1 MKERLTQW
9 KSAKVFAAALQF
21 LWLTGWTGTNAGGG
35 AYGLPEYSAGA
46 SRRLA
51 GTGFAPRYLLVA
63 RAVPPRAYGF
73 QVSGRGTPGAD
84 SVHPVPPRQEQ
95 FGPTASREPA
105 RFLRFDEVR
114 DIIAG
119 FTAEGLAGAG
129 GQDSSSWD
137 SWVRARDTEIRGRVD
152 RGFEDSICNFIL
164 YGTSF
169 TSLPRL
175 ESYEAALTGDR
186 ELSEAAQARV
196 HALVRALERPAVPGA
211 VPPVAQSAGAASA
224 PMNRGASSRNERL
237 DLVREFLRKQLV
249 AQSSALQKVCG
260 SSTIGPLDQ
269 AAEFP
274 KTGTSAQRLPCSSQA
289 VEAYFRDNLKRFI
302 QEQHGYQENL
312 QAATKAG
319 DAGELLLKRGTLFA
333 KRGLSADTSLLPN
346 WGLEDTLGALVRKG
360 VLRPGSIRS
369 IAVIGPGMDFADKRE
384 GYDFYPL
391 QTVQPFAL
399 VEAVARLGLAR
410 PENVQVVAFDLNSAV
425 LAHLA
430 RLSQEARRGRPYIVQ
445 LPRDSRT
452 GWKQNAMAYWEHFGD
467 VLGAPTP
474 PLPVPPGLTGVVS
487 RAVAIRP
494 QVAAHVR
501 AVDLDVVAQTLDSPP
516 GDGFDLV
523 VATNVL
529 VYYDLFQQALAMAS
543 VAHMMN
549 PQGLFLVNHALPSHH
564 PPELEYLGRRSIS
577 YSENGEFGDD
587 VVVYKRR

>member
-1 MKERLTQW
+1 M
-9 KSAKVFAAALQF
+9 
-21 LWLTGWTGTNAGGG
+21 
-35 AYGLPEYSAGA
+35 
-46 SRRLA
+46 
-51 GTGFAPRYLLVA
+51 
-63 RAVPPRAYGF
+63 
-73 QVSGRGTPGAD
+73 
-84 SVHPVPPRQEQ
+84 
-95 FGPTASREPA
+95 
-105 RFLRFDEVR
+105 R

-119 FTAEGLAGAG
+119 FTAEGLAAIG

-137 SWVRARDTEIRGRVD
+137 SWVRARDTEIRRRVD
-152 RGFEDSICNFIL
+152 RGFEDSISNFSL

-169 TSLPRL
+169 TTLPRL
-175 ESYEAALTGDR
+175 ESYEAALTADS
-186 ELSEAAQARV
+186 ELSEAARARV
-196 HALVRALERPAVPGA
+196 HALVTALERPAVPSGA
-211 VPPVAQSAGAASA
+211 VPPVAQHAGAVGATMS
-224 PMNRGASSRNERL
+224 RGAASRNERL

-249 AQSSALQKVCG
+249 AQSSGLQELCG
-260 SSTIGPLDQ
+260 SSSIGPLKPV
-269 AAEFP
+269 AEFP
-274 KTGTSAQRLPCSSQA
+274 KSGNSALPCSSPA
-289 VEAYFRDNLKRFI
+289 VEAYFRENLRRFI
-302 QEQHGYQENL
+302 QEQRGYQENL
-312 QAATKAG
+312 QASTRAG
-319 DAGELLLKRGTLFA
+319 DPGELLLRRGTLFA

-346 WGLEDTLGALVRKG
+346 WGLEDTLAALVRKG

-369 IAVIGPGMDFADKRE
+369 IAVIGPGMDFVDKRD

-399 VEAVARLGLAR
+399 LEAVARLGLAR
-410 PENVQVVAFDLNSAV
+410 PEDVQVVAFDLNSAV

-452 GWKQNAMAYWEHFGD
+452 GWKQNALAYWEHFGNL
-467 VLGAPTP
+467 LGSTSP
-474 PLPVPPGLTGVVS
+474 PLPVPSGLSGVVS

-494 QVAAHVR
+494 QVAARVR
-501 AVDLDVVAQTLDSPP
+501 AVDLDVVAQTLDSQP

-549 PQGLFLVNHALPSHH
+549 PQGLFLVNHALSSQH
-564 PPELEYLGRRSIS
+564 PPSLEYLGRRSIA